1 MKKRDQDSQEP
12 ASTDP
17 AAVIAQALRRKF
29 AHNVFQDSPG
39 TCIIMYIHALCT
51 LSKYFLTSDKEN
63 LLDKSSDTSASGF
76 DSPAGKLVND
86 YNWIFKYRILVILI
100 VVDYALYTTIVQ
112 QA

>member
-39 TCIIMYIHALCT
+39 TCIIIYIHVLHCFFIEI
-51 LSKYFLTSDKEN
+51 LFN
-63 LLDKSSDTSASGF
+63 F
-76 DSPAGKLVND
+76 RQGK
-86 YNWIFKYRILVILI
+86 F
-100 VVDYALYTTIVQ
+100 A
-112 QA
+112 